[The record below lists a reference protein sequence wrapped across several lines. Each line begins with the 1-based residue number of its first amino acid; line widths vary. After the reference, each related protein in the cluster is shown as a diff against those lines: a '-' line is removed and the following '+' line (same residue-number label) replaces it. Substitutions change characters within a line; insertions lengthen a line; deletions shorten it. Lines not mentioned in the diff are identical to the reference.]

1 MRPLASVVGTRCT
14 RCTPLS
20 VLEPAVHA
28 LALDERR
35 DFLRAAH
42 ARVAQ
47 VQDLEAP
54 TLALAVAGV
63 HPEEVGGEQRGF
75 VAAGARPD
83 FKHDVLDVV
92 RILRNEKDLQLGQ
105 ERVAPDVER
114 LQLLVGELAHVG
126 VLDELFGRG
135 DLRGDVLVLAKL
147 LDERLHLRQLFG
159 VRTELHRVGLDG
171 RVGHLRHQLFVT
183 RFCSGQL
190 VQHVQPVG
198 IPVRREL
205 VSGIRPARATRQR
218 RAAGTRLH
226 RRG

>member
-47 VQDLEAP
+47 VQYFEAP

-63 HPEEVGGEQRGF
+63 HPEEVGGEKRGF

-205 VSGIRPARATRQR
+205 VSRDPSCSRYPPETGGRNATSSP
-218 RAAGTRLH
+218 
-226 RRG
+226 